1 MPIRVV
7 NGVFISHVRIEEAG
21 NYTAVLSVPKD
32 YERMVHWSRKNL
44 SIRVTPNKMKEQLN
58 ELWIK
63 YDNLTKY
70 VQSLSNEIVELTG
83 KHLSDILLE
92 SLS

>member
-1 MPIRVV
+1 MPIRVD
-7 NGVFISHVRIEEAG
+7 NGVFTSHVRIEETG
-21 NYTAVLSVPKD
+21 NYIATLTVPKD
-32 YERMVHWSRKNL
+32 CERMVHWSRKNL